1 MTAEFSCNIEQLP
14 LEIEESG
21 SVLLHSLSLQ
31 NFKLCEDRFQP
42 FRDFLRLKTSLGD
55 GMNFEKMVPVNIELN
70 LISNNSNVNL
80 TSLSILTKG
89 IDTVT
94 KPFIS
99 FQVKE

>member
-1 MTAEFSCNIEQLP
+1 
-14 LEIEESG
+14 
-21 SVLLHSLSLQ
+21 
-31 NFKLCEDRFQP
+31 
-42 FRDFLRLKTSLGD
+42 
-55 GMNFEKMVPVNIELN
+55 MNFEKMVPVNIELN

-99 FQVKE
+99 FQVEE